1 MMVQRGSYNMSP
13 LSSRSPG
20 TRRWILDDCQLV
32 KTEITGRGSQTE
44 LHPGMKSHFAIT
56 PFIPL
61 DIREA
66 TLASIR
72 GTERPPGEAKYLD
85 SH

>member
-1 MMVQRGSYNMSP
+1 MAQRESYKMNP
-13 LSSRSPG
+13 LSFRSPS
-20 TRRWILDDCQLV
+20 TRRWILDDCQL
-32 KTEITGRGSQTE
+32 IRFDIIRRGNQRV
-44 LHPGMKSHFAIT
+44 LHPRMKSHFAIT

-72 GTERPPGEAKYLD
+72 GTERPPGEAKYLG